1 MKSLTK
7 RNLALAELRA
17 AVSALAFLSRTP
29 SGFAYRRI
37 LKRFSKQARAKAEQ
51 QIAVETAALGDSQ
64 IFQEPRDV
72 NPRLLS
78 FTGRLA
84 FFEVTGEI
92 MRHGVSG
99 DIIVLQTSRF
109 RLHLTCEDCI
119 HPNPFRNR
127 ITDFTYEIID

>member
-1 MKSLTK
+1 
-7 RNLALAELRA
+7 
-17 AVSALAFLSRTP
+17 
-29 SGFAYRRI
+29 
-37 LKRFSKQARAKAEQ
+37 
-51 QIAVETAALGDSQ
+51 
-64 IFQEPRDV
+64 V
-72 NPRLLS
+72 NPRLLF

-119 HPNPFRNR
+119 HPNGSRSR
-127 ITDFTYEIID
+127 VTDFTYEIID

>member
-17 AVSALAFLSRTP
+17 AVSALGFLSRTP

-51 QIAVETAALGDSQ
+51 QIAAETAALGDSQ

-72 NPRLLS
+72 NPRLLF